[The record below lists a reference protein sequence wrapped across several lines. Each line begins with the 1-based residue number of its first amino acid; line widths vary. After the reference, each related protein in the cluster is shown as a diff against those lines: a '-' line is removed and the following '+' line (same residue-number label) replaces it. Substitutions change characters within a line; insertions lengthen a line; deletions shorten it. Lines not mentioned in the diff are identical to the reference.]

1 MSEETKNYYAVI
13 LAGGSGTRLWPA
25 SVKAHPKHL
34 LKLLGEETLIQTT
47 FKRVEGIL
55 PAENIYVITNKAHS
69 KEVEEQLPQIPAE
82 NIIGEPVAKNT
93 AMAMGAAAAVIH
105 SRNPDA
111 SIIYLAADHV
121 VRDLNR
127 FHMNALA
134 ALRVA
139 ASGDY
144 IVAVGIKPESPHIG
158 LGYIKIGGELEMLSQ
173 VAQKGF
179 VFRGLEFKEK
189 PNLVTAQSFVA
200 SGQYLWN
207 ANLYCW
213 SSKTIMKAL
222 AKYSPEISKTVNKI
236 AEKAAGHSLDN
247 VLEDAYS
254 KLEGKPDSIDYE
266 IAEKVDNLVVIPGDF
281 GWSDVGDWKEVFNLR
296 AKDSHGVAKSEESE
310 VINIGSENVL
320 VDAGKKMVALVGVED
335 LIVIDTGS
343 ALLIAKNDKT
353 QDVKKVVEKLKEEEK
368 KDYL

>member
-1 MSEETKNYYAVI
+1 MTEELKNYYAVI

-34 LKLLGEETLIQTT
+34 LKLLGNQTLIQTT
-47 FKRVEGIL
+47 FNRVDGLI
-55 PAENIYVITNKAHS
+55 PTENIYVITNKAQA
-69 KEVEEQLPQIPAE
+69 KEVGEQLPKIPSE
-82 NIIGEPVAKNT
+82 NIIAEPTAKNT

-105 SRNPDA
+105 SRNPEA

-121 VRDLNR
+121 VKNLER

-139 ASGDY
+139 ESGDY
-144 IVAVGIKPESPHIG
+144 IVAVGIKPESPHTG
-158 LGYIKIGGELEMLSQ
+158 LGYIKIGEELEMLSKT
-173 VAQKGF
+173 AKKGF

-207 ANLYCW
+207 ANLYSW
-213 SSKTIMKAL
+213 SSKSILKAL
-222 AKYSPEISKTVNKI
+222 EKHSPEIFKAVSEI
-236 AEKAAGHSLDN
+236 AEKGSSA
-247 VLEDAYS
+247 LEDAYS
-254 KLEGKPDSIDYE
+254 KVDKPDSIDYE
-266 IAEKVDNLVVIPGDF
+266 VSEKVDNLVVIPGDF
-281 GWSDVGDWKEVFNLR
+281 GWSDVGDWKEVYALR
-296 AKDSHGVAKSEESE
+296 SKDSKGIAGAEGTE
-310 VINIGSENVL
+310 VVNVGSQNVL
-320 VDAGKKMVALVGVED
+320 VDAGKKLVALVGVED
-335 LIVIDTGS
+335 LIVIDTGD

-368 KDYL
+368 KEYL

>member
-1 MSEETKNYYAVI
+1 MSDNLENYYAVI
-13 LAGGSGTRLWPA
+13 LAGGSGTRLWPS

-34 LKLLGEETLIQTT
+34 LKLLGDKTLIQTT
-47 FKRVEGIL
+47 FERVNGLI
-55 PAENIYVITNKAHS
+55 PAENIYVITNKAHT
-69 KEVEEQLPQIPAE
+69 KEVEEQLPEIPAK

-93 AMAMGAAAAVIH
+93 AMAMGAAAAVIY

-121 VRDLNR
+121 VRNLPR
-127 FHMNALA
+127 FHMNTLA

-144 IVAVGIKPESPHIG
+144 IVAVGIKPESPHTG
-158 LGYIKIGGELEMLSQ
+158 LGYIKIGQELEMLSK

-179 VFRGLEFKEK
+179 VFKGVEFKEK

-207 ANLYCW
+207 ANLYSW
-213 SSKTIMKAL
+213 SSKTIMKAFE
-222 AKYSPEISKTVNKI
+222 KYSPEIAKVVNEI
-236 AEKAAGHSLDN
+236 AQKAGSNDPDE
-247 VLEDAYS
+247 VLEEAYS

-266 IAEKVDNLVVIPGDF
+266 VSEKVDNLVVIPGDF
-281 GWSDVGDWKEVFNLR
+281 GWSDVGDWKEVYNLR
-296 AKDSHGVAKSEESE
+296 HKDNKGIAVSEESE

-320 VDAGKKMVALVGVED
+320 VDAGKKLVAVVGVED
-335 LIVIDTGS
+335 LVIIDTGD
-343 ALLIAKNDKT
+343 ALLIAKNDAT
-353 QDVKKVVEKLKEEEK
+353 QDVKKVVEKLKEEK
-368 KDYL
+368 KEEYL

>member
-1 MSEETKNYYAVI
+1 VTEETKNYYAVI

-34 LKLLGEETLIQTT
+34 LKLLNEKSLIQTT
-47 FKRVEGIL
+47 FDRVEGLL

-121 VRDLNR
+121 VRDLAR
-127 FHMNALA
+127 FHMNSLA

-144 IVAVGIKPESPHIG
+144 IVAVGIKPEFPHTG
-158 LGYIKIGGELEMLSQ
+158 LGYIKIGQELEMLSD
-173 VAQKGF
+173 VAKKGF
-179 VFRGLEFKEK
+179 VFKGLEFKEK
-189 PNLVTAQSFVA
+189 PNMVTAQSFVA

-207 ANLYCW
+207 ANLYSW
-213 SSKTIMKAL
+213 SSKSIMKAFEKH
-222 AKYSPEISKTVNKI
+222 APEISKAVNLI
-236 AEKAAGHSLDN
+236 AEKAKDHDLDK
-247 VLEDAYS
+247 VLEEAYS
-254 KLEGKPDSIDYE
+254 ELENPNSIDYE
-266 IAEKVDNLVVIPGDF
+266 VSEKVDNLVVIPGDF
-281 GWSDVGDWKEVFNLR
+281 GWSDVGDWKEVYNLR
-296 AKDSHGVAKSEESE
+296 SKDSKGIATSEESE
-310 VINIGSENVL
+310 VINVNSENVL
-320 VDAGKKMVALVGVED
+320 VDAGKKLVALVGVED
-335 LIVIDTGS
+335 LIVIDIGN
-343 ALLIAKNDKT
+343 ALLIAKNDAT
-353 QDVKKVVEKLKEEEK
+353 QDVKKVVEKLKEQDK
-368 KDYL
+368 KEYL